1 MNAMTETT
9 QSTGRRSLLRT
20 LLRNKGGLTVQALA
34 GALSVSRNAVRQ
46 HLTAL
51 ERDGLV
57 EKGKLQPS
65 GGRPEQLYVL
75 TSEGNEQFPRQYS
88 WFSEMLLQ
96 VLQAQDSGSGL
107 KEKLADMG
115 RAVAASMRVRLSGKS
130 GSTERIAAVAEIMQ
144 EIGYNAV
151 AKIEGGEQLIE
162 AHNCVFHKLAAKVP
176 EVCSFDIALLS
187 ASSGRQV
194 EHQSCM
200 VRGGDACRFRF
211 VAEPP
216 MAPTK

>member
-1 MNAMTETT
+1 MNATTEAMQGTA
-9 QSTGRRSLLRT
+9 RSLLRA
-20 LLRNKGGLTVQALA
+20 LLHNKGGLTVQALA
-34 GALSVSRNAVRQ
+34 VDLGVSRNAVRQ

-51 ERDGLV
+51 ERDGFV

-65 GGRPEQLYVL
+65 GGRPEQLYIL

-96 VLQAQDSGSGL
+96 VLQTQGNGSGL

-115 RAVAASMRVRLSGKS
+115 RRVAASMQGRLSDKRGP
-130 GSTERIAAVAEIMQ
+130 TERIAGIAEIMQ
-144 EIGYNAV
+144 EIGYDAV
-151 AKIEGGEQLIE
+151 AKTESGEHLIE

-194 EHQSCM
+194 DHQSCM

-211 VAEPP
+211 VAEPTK
-216 MAPTK
+216 APAQ

>member
-1 MNAMTETT
+1 MNAITEAT
-9 QSTGRRSLLRT
+9 QGTGRSLLRA
-20 LLRNKGGLTVQALA
+20 LLHNKGGLTVQALA
-34 GALSVSRNAVRQ
+34 LDLGVSRNAVRQ

-51 ERDGLV
+51 ERDGFV

-65 GGRPEQLYVL
+65 GGRPEQLYIL

-96 VLQAQDSGSGL
+96 VLQAQGNGSGL

-115 RAVAASMRVRLSGKS
+115 RAVAASMQGRLSDKS
-130 GSTERIAAVAEIMQ
+130 DSTARIAGIAEIMQ
-144 EIGYNAV
+144 EIGYDAV
-151 AKIEGGEQLIE
+151 AKTEGGVHLIE

-187 ASSGRQV
+187 ASSGRKV

-200 VRGGDACRFRF
+200 VRGGDACRFHF
-211 VAEPP
+211 IAEPAK
-216 MAPTK
+216 APAQ